1 MNSIERTIE
10 AMQRN
15 LSEQI
20 TVDDMAR
27 VAMFSKFYFTRI
39 FRDSTGL
46 SPGKFLSALRLQE
59 AKRLLTA
66 TSLSIAE
73 ISNRVGYS
81 SVGTFSSRF
90 KTNVGVAPTV
100 YRATGGLTPEPGG
113 DREGAA
119 PSGTATVLGDV
130 SAPGGRQAP
139 VFIGLFPEPMPRGT
153 PASCTVRHGQGP
165 FTLTDVPQG
174 TWHLLVYSP
183 PLQPD
188 AARGRSE
195 EERGPS
201 IGSTG
206 PIDIRADT
214 RRVTSA
220 DVRLR
225 PITPFDPPLLP
236 MPFGPPVVV
245 APRGPAMSGRRSAGP
260 RHPAERPVPAGRSG
274 RPAPAARG
282 GLSGGAHR
290 A

>member
-100 YRATGGLTPEPGG
+100 YRATGGLTPSPAATARGRAVRHG
-113 DREGAA
+113 DRPRRRLGTGAGRRRSSSGCSLSRCPGA
-119 PSGTATVLGDV
+119 PPRAARSGTAR
-130 SAPGGRQAP
+130 AP
-139 VFIGLFPEPMPRGT
+139 
-153 PASCTVRHGQGP
+153 
-165 FTLTDVPQG
+165 
-174 TWHLLVYSP
+174 SP
-183 PLQPD
+183 
-188 AARGRSE
+188 
-195 EERGPS
+195 
-201 IGSTG
+201 
-206 PIDIRADT
+206 
-214 RRVTSA
+214 
-220 DVRLR
+220 
-225 PITPFDPPLLP
+225 
-236 MPFGPPVVV
+236 
-245 APRGPAMSGRRSAGP
+245 
-260 RHPAERPVPAGRSG
+260 
-274 RPAPAARG
+274 
-282 GLSGGAHR
+282 
-290 A
+290 